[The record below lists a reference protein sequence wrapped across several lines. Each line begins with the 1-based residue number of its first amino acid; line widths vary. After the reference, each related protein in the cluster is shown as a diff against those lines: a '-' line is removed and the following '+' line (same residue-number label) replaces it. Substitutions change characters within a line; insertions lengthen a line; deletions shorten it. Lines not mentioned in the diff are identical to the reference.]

1 MHEQAL
7 IWRKNKKEKKRKKTL
22 QPVKKGPIKAE
33 KLQTWKWL
41 AGDSDRKK
49 YVWVTPYFWAAYSP
63 STELYASPHL
73 AAVTSPAPV
82 VHSQIFN
89 TASRRSSNSQLS
101 NVFIMQSFADE
112 LSLCFGECY
121 HTTLHHSSLSI
132 KLVSYLNKSVRRRIS
147 G

>member
-1 MHEQAL
+1 MNRHSFEEK
-7 IWRKNKKEKKRKKTL
+7 RKEKKIKKTTTR
-22 QPVKKGPIKAE
+22 KKGPIKAE

-41 AGDSDRKK
+41 AVIPIEK
-49 YVWVTPYFWAAYSP
+49 YVWVTPYFWAAYSN